1 MEVVA
6 ISPRGYCFG
15 VVNALQV
22 VKKAIK
28 EHPNEKVHILG
39 IIIHNKFIKEALD
52 RLGVIS
58 VYSKDKTRM
67 ELLEQIDEGVVI
79 FSAHGTPDAVIQK
92 ALDKNLI
99 IYNAVCRDVTK
110 TQDIVKDYLNKDYK
124 VLYIGKD
131 KHPEA
136 EAMVS
141 IDPNNITLI
150 TNLDSLKGISII
162 DKTIVTNQT
171 TMSIYDTKDIMDKI
185 IAINPSVTIINEI
198 CNATKIRQEALLDL
212 KDYDLIYVVGD
223 YLSNNTN
230 NLSKIAKNSVAK
242 VILIESVKDIDEQDL
257 INVNKVGVTSGAST
271 PTSITQQVIDYLKKY
286 PSVTPADKEIDYS
299 KLL

>member
-171 TMSIYDTKDIMDKI
+171 TMSIYDIKDIMDKI

-242 VILIESVKDIDEQDL
+242 VILIESVKDIDEQYL

-286 PSVTPADKEIDYS
+286 PNVTTADKEIDYS

>member
-110 TQDIVKDYLNKDYK
+110 TQDIVKDYLNKNYK

-141 IDPNNITLI
+141 IDPNNISLI

-286 PSVTPADKEIDYS
+286 PNITPADKEIDYS

>member
-22 VKKAIK
+22 VKKAVK
-28 EHPNEKVHILG
+28 DHPNENIYILG

-52 RLGVIS
+52 RLKVVSI
-58 VYSKDKTRM
+58 YSKDKTRM
-67 ELLEQIDEGVVI
+67 ELLDEIDQGVVI
-79 FSAHGTPDAVIQK
+79 FSAHGTSEAVINK
-92 ALDKNLI
+92 AKEKNLI
-99 IYNAVCRDVTK
+99 VYNAVCRDVTK
-110 TQDIVKDYLNKDYK
+110 TQDIVKDYIKKGYK

-136 EAMVS
+136 EAMLA
-141 IDPNNITLI
+141 IDCKNITLI
-150 TNLDSLKGISII
+150 TSLDSLKDLDIV

-171 TMSIYDTKDIMDKI
+171 TMSIYDTKDVMDQILNK
-185 IAINPSVTIINEI
+185 NPNVKIINEI
-198 CNATKIRQEALLDL
+198 CNATKIRQEALLNLKEFDL
-212 KDYDLIYVVGD
+212 LYVVGD
-223 YLSNNTN
+223 HLSNNTN
-230 NLSKIAKNSVAK
+230 NLSKIAKNSVEK
-242 VILIESVKDIDEQDL
+242 VILIESVLDINEEDL
-257 INVNKVGVTSGAST
+257 KNINKVGVTSGAST

-286 PSVTPADKEIDYS
+286 PDVIPSDKEIDYS

>member
-67 ELLEQIDEGVVI
+67 ELLEQIDEGVVT
-79 FSAHGTPDAVIQK
+79 FSAHGTPDAVIRK
-92 ALDKNLI
+92 ALAKNLI